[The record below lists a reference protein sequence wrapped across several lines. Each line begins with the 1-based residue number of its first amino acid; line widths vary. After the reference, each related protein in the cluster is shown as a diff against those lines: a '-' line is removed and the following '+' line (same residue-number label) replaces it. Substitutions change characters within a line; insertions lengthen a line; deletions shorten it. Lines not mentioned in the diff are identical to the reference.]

1 MHLDPIMPYLV
12 GALLAILLL
21 GIILHRLKQPHVIGY
36 LIAGI
41 IMGPHGLALITDEA
55 TLSRLGALGV
65 VLLLFF
71 IGMEVSPKRLISG
84 WRISLIGTLSQVII
98 STASIWII
106 GQWLDWSLERI
117 ILIGFV
123 ISLSSTAVVL
133 KLLQDW
139 DELDSDSGQ
148 NVLGILLV
156 QDLVIIPML
165 IIIGLMGGAEI
176 STTTLTMQLIG
187 AVFILSIITLIF
199 IKDTIRLP
207 FPKFIRT
214 DQEMQ
219 IFAALAICFGLALIT
234 GLLELSTAL
243 GAFTAGML
251 ISAAKET
258 QWVHQRLEPF
268 RVVFVAL
275 FFVSVGLLVD
285 LKFLREQWVLISLLV
300 FLVLITNTFINAFIL
315 KILGVTTRDSLY
327 AGALLAQIGEFSF
340 VLAAVGS
347 QSNIITGFGYQL
359 VIEVIAIS
367 LLLSPLWIK
376 FVKTVLDKVLIQN
389 IPLNKS

>member
-12 GALLAILLL
+12 GALFSILVL
-21 GIILHRLKQPHVIGY
+21 GIFLHRIKLPHVIGY

-41 IMGPHGLALITDEA
+41 IMGPHGLRLITDEP
-55 TLSRLGALGV
+55 TLSRLGAFGV

-84 WRISLIGTLSQVII
+84 WRISLIGTLFQVII
-98 STASIWII
+98 STLSVWAIGYWLGWSI
-106 GQWLDWSLERI
+106 ERV

-123 ISLSSTAVVL
+123 ISLSSTAIVL

-139 DELDSDSGQ
+139 DELQSDTGQ

-165 IIIGLMGGAEI
+165 IVIGLMGGTNINTSTLVMQIVGAILILALI
-176 STTTLTMQLIG
+176 S
-187 AVFILSIITLIF
+187 FIFL
-199 IKDTIRLP
+199 KQNIRLP
-207 FPKFIRT
+207 FLKFIR
-214 DQEMQ
+214 DDHEMQ
-219 IFAALAICFGLALIT
+219 IFAALAICFGLSLIT

-285 LKFLREQWVLISLLV
+285 IKFLIDQWYLIFLLV
-300 FLVLITNTFINAFIL
+300 VLVLLTNTFINAFVL
-315 KILGVTTRDSLY
+315 KALGVNTRDSLY

-340 VLAAVGS
+340 VLAAVGI
-347 QSNIITGFGYQL
+347 QSKIITDFGYQL
-359 VIEVIAIS
+359 VIEVISIS
-367 LLLSPLWIK
+367 LLFSPIWIK
-376 FVKTVLDKVLIQN
+376 LIKLFLNTHYMRDKN
-389 IPLNKS
+389 